1 MTNPAITYAPR
12 PDTTPET
19 ELSSLANVYKFVLDC
34 HAKEEDTR
42 PGAPNDGTKS
52 KENSANERIIQQ
64 SA

>member
-1 MTNPAITYAPR
+1 MSSSRIIYAPR

-19 ELSSLANVYKFVLDC
+19 EISALGNVYRFILDC
-34 HAKEEDTR
+34 HAKKEDTR